1 MGKAKGPVQGR
12 PIVAIIPI
20 LFSVS
25 HGQQDFGKLN
35 WSAPA
40 LRLPEIAAGERA
52 MYVYGTS
59 QIHSAQSIRAP
70 HRPPSVGGAGHAPLS
85 GVDQLDISSE
95 ADFVSQARDL
105 PEVRSERVAQI
116 RAQIQSGKYETS
128 EKLDVALERLLDEIG

>member
-1 MGKAKGPVQGR
+1 
-12 PIVAIIPI
+12 
-20 LFSVS
+20 
-25 HGQQDFGKLN
+25 
-35 WSAPA
+35 
-40 LRLPEIAAGERA
+40 

>member
-1 MGKAKGPVQGR
+1 
-12 PIVAIIPI
+12 
-20 LFSVS
+20 
-25 HGQQDFGKLN
+25 
-35 WSAPA
+35 
-40 LRLPEIAAGERA
+40 

-70 HRPPSVGGAGHAPLS
+70 HRAPSAGPAGGTSLS

-128 EKLDVALERLLDEIG
+128 EKLDMALERLLDEIG